1 VAASITIRQYQ
12 KPSKVLKD
20 LLTGDLRILKSL
32 KDSPKSSIDI
42 AYIHHIKADQRTPT
56 QFEIEF
62 EAKHM
67 M

>member
-1 VAASITIRQYQ
+1 LNS
-12 KPSKVLKD
+12 
-20 LLTGDLRILKSL
+20 GDLKILKSL

-42 AYIHHIKADQRTPT
+42 AFIHHIKADQKYPT

-67 M
+67 MGAEEIRKTMTIE